1 MVLLQGQERAM
12 KSLFHFEHRG
22 QPVAPAHR
30 FRSRL
35 YRNVSAGIAII
46 VLAEVIGM
54 AGYAGFEGM
63 NAVDAFVNAAM
74 IMSGMG
80 PVTPLNTDAGKIFAG
95 LYAIFC
101 GLLIFAVAG
110 LVLAPVFHRVLHRF
124 HVEDRDK

>member
-1 MVLLQGQERAM
+1 M
-12 KSLFHFEHRG
+12 KSLFHFEHRD
-22 QPVAPAHR
+22 QPVASAHR

-35 YRNVSAGIAII
+35 YRNIGAGVAII
-46 VLAEVIGM
+46 VAAELIGM

-63 NAVDAFVNAAM
+63 NGVDAFVNAAM

-101 GLLIFAVAG
+101 GLLIFAIAG

>member
-1 MVLLQGQERAM
+1 M
-12 KSLFHFEHRG
+12 KSLFHYEHRT
-22 QPVAPAHR
+22 QPVASPAR
-30 FRSRL
+30 FRSRI
-35 YRNVSAGIAII
+35 YRNIAAGLFII
-46 VLAEVIGM
+46 VVAELVGM

-63 NAVDAFVNAAM
+63 GAVDAFVNAAM

-80 PVTPLNTDAGKIFAG
+80 PVSPLATDGGKIFAG

-124 HVEDRDK
+124 HVDDGQK

>member
-1 MVLLQGQERAM
+1 MR
-12 KSLFHFEHRG
+12 SLFHFEGKHE
-22 QPVAPAHR
+22 PVAAAHR

-35 YRNVSAGIAII
+35 FRNIAAGLVII
-46 VLAEVIGM
+46 VLAELIGM

-63 NAVDAFVNAAM
+63 GAVDAFVNAAM

-101 GLLIFAVAG
+101 GLLIFAIAG
-110 LVLAPVFHRVLHRF
+110 LVLAPVLHRVLHRF
-124 HVEDRDK
+124 HVEDGDGR

>member
-1 MVLLQGQERAM
+1 MR
-12 KSLFHFEHRG
+12 SLFHFEHRT
-22 QPVAPAHR
+22 QPVVPAQR

-35 YRNVSAGIAII
+35 YRNITAGLLII
-46 VLAEVIGM
+46 VVAELVGM

-63 NAVDAFVNAAM
+63 GAVDAFVNAAM

-124 HVEDRDK
+124 HVEDRAK